1 MKKTLLIFFTF
12 LSISCFSQF
21 SKTHYIPPITA
32 QNNLVG
38 DHYLYISTPSTTNVN
53 FKIIENGGAVI
64 SGTVNNTAPFVY
76 YIGQGNNSQLFTP
89 KTTIGTIQNKGY
101 IIESENLIYASVR
114 VNSGLNINGTY
125 NHAGG
130 LVSKGKSALG
140 KVFRLGA
147 MLNPLYDTSLLN
159 FASIIS
165 TENST
170 RVTISNIPVGT
181 VLTDGT
187 TITGPI
193 SILLN
198 KNESYVLALEN
209 YSNTTSNSSKMIGAL
224 VESDK
229 PIAVNSGSFGGS
241 NNTIVTGAAPMG
253 TGRDVGFDQIVPLE
267 KTGKEYIFV
276 RGNGTDELESIILVA
291 HSDNTQIFTNG
302 NSTPIATINAGS
314 YYVLNGSNFVN
325 GNLYVNSSEN
335 LFAYQCI
342 GGTAAPAN
350 QNLFFVPP
358 INCSTPNIVDNIP
371 LIESIGNITYNG
383 GLNIVTETGA
393 SVSINGRPIATTAVS
408 IAGNLNFERYTI
420 NGLSG
425 NITVKS
431 TKQVYVSYFGTNGAA
446 TYGGYYSGF
455 DTKPEIVT
463 DNLAI
468 NSTNCIPNVNLNIS
482 TFSSYDTFQW
492 YFNDIPIT
500 GANSNS
506 YTPTQP
512 GYYQVKGGILG
523 CVSNV
528 FSDKIPVS
536 DCALDSDNDGI
547 NNNVDI
553 DNDNDGIT
561 NCTESYGNLGIDTSN
576 LSSGIINKNNY
587 TNSFT
592 GVLTSNPTTATST
605 FTGKTNGDFTT
616 EIPAGSGNSL
626 TYQMN
631 FTKPVSL
638 ALEYITV
645 ANSSDLLNSNSEF
658 ILKSPT
664 NKTITVL
671 NPNNQLLIDTNYDG
685 IFESNITEFSSFE
698 IRFRLNSAVP
708 LAAGTGTFSFR
719 SFMTESISFTQK
731 NLSDTEINK
740 ASFSIVATCIPKD
753 TDLDGIPDQL
763 DLDSDNDGIPDTVEA
778 QGANTFIAYSAVD
791 INKDGLSDAFGTGLS
806 PVDSD
811 NDGIKDYLDLD
822 SDNDGIYDLVESGS
836 NAPDT
841 NLDGVIDG
849 TNFGANGL
857 ANNLETVP
865 ESGIINY
872 TIRDTDSDGIKNYLE
887 LDSDNDLCF
896 DTVEAGFLDP
906 NNDGLLGNSPL
917 SVDPINGKVTSA
929 AGYTAPNSH
938 YITAAPIVITT
949 QPSVSPTCE
958 LQNAT
963 VTVIDN
969 GGNTYQWQLSTN
981 GTTWSPITNNAT
993 YSGTTTKTLLIT
1005 SVKNAMNG
1013 YKYRVQLNK
1022 VGNSCGLL
1030 STDATLIVYTLPVVN
1045 NVTII
1050 QCDDDLD
1057 AVTTFN
1063 LTVKNNVISSN
1074 YVNESFT
1081 YYTSLSGATTANS
1094 AELISSPLAFTNTTP
1109 GVMKVWAR
1117 VRNTNGCFSVAELTL
1132 KVLATQ
1138 IPNTFKRTYTECDD
1152 FLDLNGNNNSN
1163 NNKRDGVTSFNFS
1176 SAATAIKALLPVGN
1190 YTVTFYR
1197 NQADAL
1203 AEINIITNISNY
1215 RNIGYQNTQEIWGRV
1230 DSDVDN
1236 ACYGLGPYV
1245 SLTVEKLPFANIV
1258 TIPRQCD
1265 DNQDGIFTFNT
1276 ANLES
1281 TLLNGQTNITTT
1293 YFDSN
1298 NNPLPSPFPTTFST
1312 TSQTIKAVVTNNST
1326 LKCYDDTLIKFTV
1339 DALPQT
1345 FSIPTSLTTVCDDEL
1360 NPLLQ
1365 DGKFAFDTTTFEGT
1379 ILKGQSGM
1387 VVKYFDQNGNPLT
1400 SPLPNPFLT
1409 GTQNIRVTVE
1419 NTANTLCK
1427 ASLTIPFIVHPLPN
1441 INLNTNGNENELVCS
1456 NLPTFFVRL
1465 DAAIQDGT
1473 SSSNYTYQWTKDNI
1487 NLTTETKDF
1496 LNVNA
1501 VGLYTVNVTSPF
1513 GCSRIRTIKVTASD
1527 IAHLQNITVVDLANT
1542 NTVTVNV
1549 TGQGNYEYSLDEPN
1563 GPFQLSN
1570 FFDNVAAGIH
1580 EVYINDSNGCGT
1592 ISKTIAVLGLPKFF
1606 TPNGDG
1612 YNDYWNLKGA
1622 NKDFNSTSL
1631 IYIFDRYGKLLK
1643 KINPSDLGWD
1653 GTFNG
1658 HPLPS
1663 DDYWFTVKLE
1673 DGREVKGHFSLKR

>member
-12 LSISCFSQF
+12 LSISAFAQF

-64 SGTVNNTAPFVY
+64 SGTVSNTVPYVY
-76 YIGQGNNSQLFTP
+76 PIGTGNTTQLFTP

-114 VNSGLNINGTY
+114 VNSGLNVIGTY

-187 TITGPI
+187 PITGPI

-241 NNTIVTGAAPMG
+241 NNTIVTAAAPMG

-267 KTGKEYIFV
+267 KIGKEYIFV

-371 LIESIGNITYNG
+371 LIESIGSITYNG

-393 SVSINGRPIATTAVS
+393 SVSINGSPIATTAVS

-492 YFNDIPIT
+492 YFNDNPIT

-523 CVSNV
+523 CISNV

-547 NNNVDI
+547 NNNIDI

-561 NCTESYGNLGIDTSN
+561 NCTESYGNLGINTSN

-592 GVLTSNPTTATST
+592 GVLTSNPTTATSS
-605 FTGKTNGDFTT
+605 FIGKTNGDFTT
-616 EIPAGSGNSL
+616 EIPAGIGNSL

-778 QGANTFIAYSAVD
+778 QGANSFIAYSAVD

-811 NDGIKDYLDLD
+811 SDGIKDYLDLD

-836 NAPDT
+836 NDPDT

-917 SVDPINGKVTSA
+917 SVDPINGKVNSA
-929 AGYTAPNSH
+929 AGYTVPNSN

-963 VTVIDN
+963 VTVADN
-969 GGNTYQWQLSTN
+969 GGNTYQWELSTN

-1030 STDATLIVYTLPVVN
+1030 STDAILIIYALPVVN

-1074 YVNESFT
+1074 HTTENFT

-1094 AELISSPLAFTNTTP
+1094 AELITSPLAFTNTTP

-1152 FLDLNGNNNSN
+1152 FIDLNGNNNSN

-1245 SLTVEKLPFANIV
+1245 SLTVEKLPIANIV

-1298 NNPLPSPFPTTFST
+1298 NNPLPSPFPATFST

-1326 LKCYDDTLIKFTV
+1326 LKCYDETLIKFTV

-1365 DGKFAFDTTTFEGT
+1365 DGKFAFDTTTFEAT

-1441 INLNTNGNENELVCS
+1441 INLNTNGNDNELVCS

-1465 DAAIQDGT
+1465 DTAIQDGT
-1473 SSSNYTYQWTKDNI
+1473 SPSNYTYQWTKDNI

-1663 DDYWFTVKLE
+1663 DDYWFTVKLD